1 MASRRKS
8 VLARRWWEQ
17 AHLTVFRAR
26 QSYMQRIYGEETGIE
41 RACALGAELGR
52 KRGVEFFLCGP
63 VKLIA
68 SHEGQHMPAVANR

>member
-1 MASRRKS
+1 
-8 VLARRWWEQ
+8 
-17 AHLTVFRAR
+17 
-26 QSYMQRIYGEETGIE
+26 MQRIYGEETGIE